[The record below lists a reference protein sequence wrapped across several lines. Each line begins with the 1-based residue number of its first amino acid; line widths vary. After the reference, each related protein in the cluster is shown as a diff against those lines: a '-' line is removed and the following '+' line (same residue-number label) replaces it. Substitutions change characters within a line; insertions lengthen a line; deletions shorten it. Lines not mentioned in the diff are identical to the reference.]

1 MRQVLPVL
9 LLAIAVA
16 AACERRRAPDPRPMV
31 REALRGVL
39 VYPQSLQID
48 MAAGEEAAQ
57 ITLTTTDSIGRVA
70 SWFRRALILN
80 QWTLQSDMTGND
92 GSVSIA
98 AQRGKR
104 PLWITLR
111 PNVGGPGTTYTIIG
125 AVVVDADSLRVQ
137 DSLN

>member
-1 MRQVLPVL
+1 VFRG
-9 LLAIAVA
+9 
-16 AACERRRAPDPRPMV
+16 PD
-31 REALRGVL
+31 
-39 VYPQSLQID
+39 
-48 MAAGEEAAQ
+48 
-57 ITLTTTDSIGRVA
+57 
-70 SWFRRALILN
+70 LN